1 MKRVFIYF
9 IIFIVSSFNSLAQS
23 TTSNRYSDKF
33 ALSIDI
39 LNAAQNHNI
48 QQLESI
54 AKSLTIQYLCKRYV
68 AIVQKK

>member
-9 IIFIVSSFNSLAQS
+9 ILFILSSFNSLAQS
-23 TTSNRYSDKF
+23 INSNRYSDKF

-54 AKSLTIQYLCKRYV
+54 AKSLTIPY
-68 AIVQKK
+68 